1 MMHRSQFFGLL
12 LLPALLLGCSDQRVQ
27 KLEGYAQGTS
37 YHISYWSEAPV
48 DHKALKAGI
57 DRELARIDQVLS
69 NYRSD
74 SVIET
79 FNRSESIDS
88 QDVGNEIISLVQVAQ
103 RVHQA
108 SQGCYDLTIK
118 PLFELWGFKAD
129 TLNIP
134 NAAAIQTSL
143 QKTGMGKLEVIDENH
158 LSKKQSDLQIDVSSI
173 AQGYTVEQIS
183 RLMEQQQIT
192 NYLVEIGGELKTNGH
207 KPDAGAWRIAVERP
221 LPGEQTMHKVITT
234 PKDSPLAIMTSGT
247 YRHYFDAN
255 GQRYSHILDARTGK
269 PVTHAL
275 VSVTVLHENPVIAD
289 AWSTAL
295 LCLGQQD
302 GLKAANSENLAA
314 LFIEQQGNQL
324 IESKSDALN
333 ASDKLVI
340 Q

>member
-1 MMHRSQFFGLL
+1 MSPRQLFSLF

-27 KLEGYAQGTS
+27 KLEGYTQGTT
-37 YHISYWSEAPV
+37 YHISYWSETPV
-48 DHKALKAGI
+48 DSKALKTGI
-57 DRELARIDQVLS
+57 DRELAHIDQILS

-79 FNRSESIDS
+79 FNHTESTES
-88 QDVGNEIISLVQVAQ
+88 QDVGNEIVSLVRVAQ
-103 RVHQA
+103 HVHQA

-134 NAAAIQTSL
+134 TAAAIQSNL
-143 QKTGMGKLEVIDENH
+143 QQTGMDKLEVVDDSH
-158 LSKKQSDLQIDVSSI
+158 LRKKQADLQIDVSSI
-173 AQGYTVEQIS
+173 AQGYSVEKIS
-183 RLMEQQQIT
+183 QLMEQNQIS

-221 LPGEQTMHKVITT
+221 LPGEQTMQKIITT

-247 YRHYFDAN
+247 YRHYFDDQ
-255 GQRYSHILDARTGK
+255 GQRYSHILDARTGQ
-269 PVTHAL
+269 PVTHNL
-275 VSVTVLHENPVIAD
+275 VSTTVLHENPVVAD

-302 GLKAANSENLAA
+302 GMKAANAEKIAV
-314 LFIEQQGNQL
+314 LFIQQQGDQL
-324 IESKSDALN
+324 IESKSDALS
-333 ASDKLVI
+333 ASTNLTI